1 MFLKIFKIV
10 LTFVPAIIDSIAK
23 AKRKKRDQ
31 QNQLEIQRKNLN
43 DGMDKMSKKLE
54 QTVLESI
61 NKSRK
66 DNSNGWKI

>member
-1 MFLKIFKIV
+1 MFLKILKVV
-10 LTFVPAIIDSIAK
+10 LTFVPVIIDSIAK

-66 DNSNGWKI
+66 DNSNG